1 MQASREERNND
12 LFERAVLQRMAF
24 GADEKQWSELADAYQ
39 PQSLRE
45 EREAATIHKN
55 ATRLMGLLGG

>member
-12 LFERAVLQRMAF
+12 LFERALLQRAAF
-24 GADEKQWSELADAYQ
+24 GADEKQWGELEAAYQ
-39 PQSLRE
+39 PQSLHD